1 MNSFKNMKFTIDKLS
16 AKYNSSFH
24 FKVKIGNKTTNES
37 VETKGTYKYEKGT
50 NETVINETVILN
62 LNTAPVGKDA
72 KIHAYLQVYTK
83 TGYKTAGAGEILI
96 SSLKAGSILNV
107 EIVKCPLGQGSIVI
121 QYNNS
126 QEAKDDNKEM
136 IEELTKKNKEM
147 EEKVKE
153 AEKYKEQNT
162 ALLQQVN
169 ELKQKLE
176 EKSAI
181 KPILTQDLNT
191 STSKVNSQIKEK

>member
-96 SSLKAGSILNV
+96 SSLKAGSI
-107 EIVKCPLGQGSIVI
+107 
-121 QYNNS
+121 
-126 QEAKDDNKEM
+126 
-136 IEELTKKNKEM
+136 
-147 EEKVKE
+147 
-153 AEKYKEQNT
+153 
-162 ALLQQVN
+162 
-169 ELKQKLE
+169 
-176 EKSAI
+176 
-181 KPILTQDLNT
+181 
-191 STSKVNSQIKEK
+191 